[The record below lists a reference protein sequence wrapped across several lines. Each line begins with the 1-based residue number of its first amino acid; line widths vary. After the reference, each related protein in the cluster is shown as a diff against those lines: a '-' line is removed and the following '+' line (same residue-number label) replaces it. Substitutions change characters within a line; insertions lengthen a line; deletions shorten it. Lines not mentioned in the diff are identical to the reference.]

1 MVKRLLG
8 VLGVAILSAAVV
20 SCASRGPEPE
30 LEPEPSRGG
39 FGQEGESE
47 PSRRATTREDASRMR
62 DFETIYFEF
71 DDSGLRPDAKATLR
85 ASAEGLKQH
94 PDTRV
99 EVQGNCD
106 NRGSNEY
113 NLALG
118 SRRAESA
125 KRYLRDL
132 GVNAS
137 RITTVSFGE
146 ERPAVRG
153 NNEVAWAKNRRDDF
167 VIR

>member
-30 LEPEPSRGG
+30 PEPEPRRGD
-39 FGQEGESE
+39 FGQEGETE
-47 PSRRATTREDASRMR
+47 PTRGATTREPGAAMH

-85 ASAEGLKQH
+85 ASAGVLKQQ

-99 EVQGNCD
+99 EVQGNAD
-106 NRGSNEY
+106 NRGSAEY

-125 KRYLRDL
+125 KRYLSDL
-132 GVNAS
+132 GINTS

>member
-1 MVKRLLG
+1 MVKKLLG
-8 VLGVAILSAAVV
+8 VLGIAILSVAVV
-20 SCASRGPEPE
+20 GCASRSPEPE
-30 LEPEPSRGG
+30 PEPEPSRGG
-39 FGQEGESE
+39 FGQEGETE
-47 PSRRATTREDASRMR
+47 PVRRATPAPGAATAE
-62 DFETIYFEF
+62 FETIYFEF
-71 DDSGLRPDAKATLR
+71 DVSTLRPDAKATLR

-125 KRYLRDL
+125 RRYLRDL
-132 GVNAS
+132 GINAS

>member
-8 VLGVAILSAAVV
+8 VMGVVILSVAVAG
-20 SCASRGPEPE
+20 CASRSPEPE
-30 LEPEPSRGG
+30 PEPEPTRGG

-47 PSRRATTREDASRMR
+47 PTRRATKPTPAALDL
-62 DFETIYFEF
+62 ETIYFEF
-71 DDSGLRPDAKATLR
+71 DVSSLRPDAKAALR
-85 ASAEGLKQH
+85 ASAEALKQS
-94 PDTRV
+94 PDARI

-118 SRRAESA
+118 NRRAESA
-125 KRYLRDL
+125 RRYLRDL

>member
-8 VLGVAILSAAVV
+8 VMGVAILTVAVAG
-20 SCASRGPEPE
+20 CASRSPEPE
-30 LEPEPSRGG
+30 PEPEPSRG
-39 FGQEGESE
+39 FGEEGGTE
-47 PSRRATTREDASRMR
+47 PTRGSTTPTRSQVSVDI
-62 DFETIYFEF
+62 ETIYFEF
-71 DDSGLRPDAKATLR
+71 DDSSLRPDAKATLR
-85 ASAEGLKQH
+85 ASAEMLKQN
-94 PDTRV
+94 PGVRI

-106 NRGSNEY
+106 SRGSTEY

-118 SRRAESA
+118 NRRAESA
-125 KRYLRDL
+125 RRYLRDL
-132 GVNAS
+132 GVNSS
-137 RITTVSFGE
+137 RIGTVSYGE

>member
-30 LEPEPSRGG
+30 PEPEPSRGG

-47 PSRRATTREDASRMR
+47 PSRRATTREPAAMH

-71 DDSGLRPDAKATLR
+71 DNSGLRPDAKATLR
-85 ASAEGLKQH
+85 ASAEALKQQ
-94 PDTRV
+94 PDTRL

-106 NRGSNEY
+106 TRGSNEY